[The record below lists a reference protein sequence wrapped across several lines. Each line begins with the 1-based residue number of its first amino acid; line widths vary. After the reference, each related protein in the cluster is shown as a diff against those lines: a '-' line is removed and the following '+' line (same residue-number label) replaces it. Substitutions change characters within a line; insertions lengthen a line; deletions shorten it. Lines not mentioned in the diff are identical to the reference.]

1 MEGAKI
7 NDNLPVIDD
16 APGDEVHKELEQR
29 RMLDRGQMGLNLQ
42 LRRVKKMEFP
52 EQESSKFQNRL
63 ENLVR
68 RESQSAKFNFC

>member
-7 NDNLPVIDD
+7 SDNSLVIDD
-16 APGDEVHKELEQR
+16 APGDEVCKELEQR
-29 RMLDRGQMGLNLQ
+29 RLLDRGQMGLNLQ

-63 ENLVR
+63 ENLE
-68 RESQSAKFNFC
+68 RESQSA

>member
-7 NDNLPVIDD
+7 SDNSLVIDD
-16 APGDEVHKELEQR
+16 APGDEVCKELEQR
-29 RMLDRGQMGLNLQ
+29 RLLDRGQMGLNLQ

>member
-1 MEGAKI
+1 M
-7 NDNLPVIDD
+7 
-16 APGDEVHKELEQR
+16 
-29 RMLDRGQMGLNLQ
+29 GQMGLNLQ

-68 RESQSAKFNFC
+68 RESQSTLNFGDDMARRKYSTGDDVSGG

>member
-1 MEGAKI
+1 M
-7 NDNLPVIDD
+7 N
-16 APGDEVHKELEQR
+16 
-29 RMLDRGQMGLNLQ
+29 RGQIGLNLQ

-68 RESQSAKFNFC
+68 RESQSEKSNFC